1 MTQEIVCHGHKHLDY
16 GEGYVML
23 SRCKNIEQVFLDES
37 FVPEKHL
44 KVHPESLIEARRIE
58 QECIAAKLKMEKFDI
73 FFVNMRKKG
82 NFIDVEKDPF
92 AINSSLVCL
101 TQTCLEE
108 NEAGF
113 QWPGRRCF
121 FPASLGDGKGVCCIT
136 DEKQNTL
143 FRTKIV
149 KDKFQLVKV
158 TMRDK
163 FQIFTVYVSPNAN
176 NQVYQELSEAI
187 DELIMPGFEILI
199 FGDFNFQENIE
210 KPNPLSSYLKYLGL
224 KQIITDPTYALG
236 HNTIDHVYMRPSLE
250 NIITVSYR
258 FNYYT
263 DHCSFNL
270 SIK

>member
-1 MTQEIVCHGHKHLDY
+1 
-16 GEGYVML
+16 ML
-23 SRCKNIEQVFLDES
+23 SRCKNLDQVFLDES
-37 FVPEKHL
+37 FIREKHL
-44 KVHPESLIEARRIE
+44 KVHPESLVEARKIE
-58 QECIAAKLKMEKFDI
+58 DNCIAAKLKKERFDI
-73 FFVNMRKKG
+73 FFVNMRAKS
-82 NFIDVEKDPF
+82 NFLDIIHDPF
-92 AINSSLVCL
+92 AMQSSLVCL
-101 TQTCLEE
+101 VQTGLET
-108 NEAGF
+108 NEVF
-113 QWPGRRCF
+113 QWPGRRCM
-121 FPASLGDGKGVCCIT
+121 PHASSGYGKGVCCLT

-143 FRTKIV
+143 FRTRLV
-149 KDKFQLVKV
+149 REHFQLMKV

-163 FQIFTVYVSPNAN
+163 FQIFVVYISPNQN
-176 NQVYQELSEAI
+176 YQVFQEISEAI

-224 KQIITDPTYALG
+224 KQIITDPTFALG